1 MSEQNTSAWPFA
13 DIPDTEGLDIG
24 AIFGQNTT
32 TTDKNPFEVPESAQP
47 EVSAAAEPEAPQE
60 TPTEEAAA
68 TTTEPQEVPAPPQP
82 DPATAPE
89 TATEAENPIAAA
101 FGQKTVENAQ
111 VGLLEKPP
119 VFSHQNVK
127 EPISDPNITF
137 EELRILKCE
146 DFADLEEGKKVSWS
160 VEYCGI
166 RKEISDPKGKTI
178 ISVKQEIERSKEF
191 LTALQK
197 AKDKNPD
204 CLVKPK
210 VTAQKKGQAT
220 YRGCFGT
227 VEEARES
234 DKAICLLP
242 SNDGKIY
249 ELRKTEA
256 GEFIAPKHK
265 VMDFQ
270 EVRAGF
276 TPALPKIPM
285 SLLRQIITFFRT
297 FMGDGEQFEAMAQ
310 IYWDKERECFLAYV
324 PKQNVSKCGINADLR
339 DCPFD
344 SSERYLL
351 YADIHSHNSMDAFFS
366 PIDDQDEKSTRLY
379 MVVGRLDKFFPD
391 IEARF
396 FCGDTHVPIDPS
408 LVIEDL
414 WESFPSPWLENVNRK
429 PADAGKAIKKTLGN
443 MFWGALS

>member
-1 MSEQNTSAWPFA
+1 MSEQKTSAWPFDDA
-13 DIPDTEGLDIG
+13 TDTEGLDIA
-24 AIFGQNTT
+24 AIFGGNTT
-32 TTDKNPFEVPESAQP
+32 PTDVNPFEA
-47 EVSAAAEPEAPQE
+47 SAAAEPEPPVVEKEPEAPQE
-60 TPTEEAAA
+60 APTEKPKA
-68 TTTEPQEVPAPPQP
+68 TATEQPPKPPAPQP
-82 DPATAPE
+82 TA
-89 TATEAENPIAAA
+89 EAENPIAAA
-101 FGQKTVENAQ
+101 FSQKTTENAQ
-111 VGLLEKPP
+111 VSLLEKLP

-127 EPISDPNITF
+127 EPIEDPSITF
-137 EELRILKCE
+137 EELRIHKCE

-166 RKEISDPKGKTI
+166 HKAINDPKGQTI
-178 ISVKQEIERSKEF
+178 ISVKQEIEQSKEF
-191 LTALQK
+191 LDALKK

-220 YRGCFGT
+220 YRGCFDT

-234 DKAICLLP
+234 EKVICLIP

-265 VMDFQ
+265 VTDFQ
-270 EVRAGF
+270 QIRAGF

-297 FMGDGEQFEAMAQ
+297 FMGDNEQFEAMAH
-310 IYWDKERECFLAYV
+310 IYWDKEKERFLAYV
-324 PKQNVSKCGINADLR
+324 PKQSVSKCEVNADLR
-339 DCPFD
+339 DCPYD
-344 SSERYLL
+344 NNERYLL

-366 PIDDQDEKSTRLY
+366 PTDDQDEKSTRLY

-396 FCGDTHVPIDPS
+396 FCGGTHVSIEPS

-414 WESFPSPWLENVNRK
+414 WESFPSHWLENVSRRPN
-429 PADAGKAIKKTLGN
+429 GTGETIKTALGN
-443 MFWGALS
+443 VFGKVLL